1 MEVVPG
7 RFAHMDPDKNR
18 PEAISGSMWRL
29 AASAFV
35 VLAAEPCFVLVD
47 TAVVGHLGSVPLGA
61 LGVGGTL
68 VSLVAM
74 LGVFLDYGTT
84 GRAARWFGA
93 GRRGDAIDEGVAATF
108 LALVLGVV
116 AVGIGELLAGPLI
129 RLLAGGAG
137 PTARAAVTWFRVA
150 VLGVPGM
157 LVVLAGNGW
166 MRGVQETRRPVQI
179 VVLANVISAIA
190 SPVLVYPLR
199 FGLVGSAI
207 ANLGAQVI
215 GGVLFLL
222 ILRAERRPWAPRI
235 NVVRAQ
241 LRTGGDL
248 FARAV
253 GFQVAALVAVSVAAR
268 MGTAKLGAFQV
279 GLECWVLTTLLLD
292 SFAIAAQSLVGAALG
307 RDDTRE
313 ARRLAWQ
320 VARYGAYAGFAL
332 AVVLIPGWWLVP
344 LAFTSSSPVR
354 QQIQVLWPW
363 LVALQPVA
371 GVVFALDGVL
381 VGAGDVGFLRTIT
394 LIATIGV
401 YVPLTLIALVYGW
414 GLGGIWAGLA
424 ASIVIR
430 FAGMILRTARGT
442 WAVPGTRESN

>member
-1 MEVVPG
+1 
-7 RFAHMDPDKNR
+7 MDDDGSKR
-18 PEAISGSMWRL
+18 EAISGSLLGL
-29 AASAFV
+29 AASAFL

-47 TAVVGHLGSVPLGA
+47 TAVVGHLGAVPLGA

-68 VSLVAM
+68 LSLVAI

-93 GRRGDAIDEGVAATF
+93 GHRGEAVDEGVAATF
-108 LALVLGVV
+108 LALILGIVAV
-116 AVGIGELLAGPLI
+116 AVGELFAGPLI

-137 PTARAAVTWFRVA
+137 PTARAGVTWFRVA
-150 VLGVPGM
+150 VCGVPGM

-179 VVLANVISAIA
+179 MVGAAIISAIV
-190 SPVLVYPLR
+190 SPVLVYPMRL
-199 FGLVGSAI
+199 GLVGSAI

-215 GGVLFLL
+215 GGLLFLVV
-222 ILRAERRPWAPRI
+222 LRGERRRWRPRARVI
-235 NVVRAQ
+235 RAQ

-248 FARAV
+248 FVRAV
-253 GFQVAALVAVSVAAR
+253 GFQAAALVAVSVAAR
-268 MGTAKLGAFQV
+268 MGPAQLGAFQV

-307 RDDTRE
+307 RDDTHQ
-313 ARRLAWQ
+313 ARQLAWQ
-320 VARYGAYAGFAL
+320 VARYGMYAGL
-332 AVVLIPGWWLVP
+332 VLGIVLLPGWWLIP
-344 LAFTSSSPVR
+344 LVFTSSPLVR
-354 QQIQVLWPW
+354 QQIHVVWPW
-363 LVALQPVA
+363 LLVLQPVA

-394 LIATIGV
+394 LVATVGI
-401 YVPLTLIALVYGW
+401 YVPLTLIALHLDW

-424 ASIVIR
+424 ASIVLR
-430 FAGMILRTARGT
+430 FFGMTIRTARGR
-442 WAVPGTRESN
+442 WAVPGTEDSV